1 LTYFPVTGKILL
13 LIKRYSKYGYGLRY
27 QQRAARRPG
36 PNSPPGTKV
45 RFIERENE
53 ILLQPVTKEY
63 IQSVCGLLKSGTSVT
78 QALLKER
85 TKDKKREEAKVAR
98 FRAR

>member
-1 LTYFPVTGKILL
+1 MDTAYLSSKGQLVVPARIRRRYG
-13 LIKRYSKYGYGLRY
+13 IK
-27 QQRAARRPG
+27 
-36 PNSPPGTKV
+36 PGTKV

-78 QALLKER
+78 RALLKER
-85 TKDKKREEAKVAR
+85 TKDKKREEAKLAKR
-98 FRAR
+98 RAR

>member
-1 LTYFPVTGKILL
+1 MDTAYVSSKGQLVVPARIRRRYG
-13 LIKRYSKYGYGLRY
+13 IK
-27 QQRAARRPG
+27 PG
-36 PNSPPGTKV
+36 SKV

-78 QALLKER
+78 RALLKER
-85 TKDKKREEAKVAR
+85 AKDKKREEAKLAR
-98 FRAR
+98 LGAR

>member
-1 LTYFPVTGKILL
+1 MDTAYVTSKGQLVVPARIRRRYG
-13 LIKRYSKYGYGLRY
+13 IK
-27 QQRAARRPG
+27 
-36 PNSPPGTKV
+36 PGTKV

-63 IQSVCGLLKSGTSVT
+63 IQSVCGLFKSKASVT

-85 TKDKKREEAKVAR
+85 AKDKKREEAKLAR
-98 FRAR
+98 LRAR

>member
-1 LTYFPVTGKILL
+1 MDTAYVTSKGQLVVPARIRRRYG
-13 LIKRYSKYGYGLRY
+13 IK
-27 QQRAARRPG
+27 
-36 PNSPPGTKV
+36 PGTKV